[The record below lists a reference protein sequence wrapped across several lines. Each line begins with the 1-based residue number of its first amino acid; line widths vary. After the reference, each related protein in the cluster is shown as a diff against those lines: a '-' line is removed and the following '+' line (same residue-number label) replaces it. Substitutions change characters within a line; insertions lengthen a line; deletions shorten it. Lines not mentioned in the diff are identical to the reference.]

1 MSVSLEKINPVVS
14 AVRIMTVGGS
24 FAWIDVRRHTSTV
37 VTVGYRDRKSGV
49 TRYMQSSCLDFLRV
63 VNREIWAESRADNL
77 RDVYLL
83 CGSLV

>member
-1 MSVSLEKINPVVS
+1 
-14 AVRIMTVGGS
+14 
-24 FAWIDVRRHTSTV
+24 V